1 MSTLDTLVSLAA
13 IWVVACLTPGPNV
26 LFFAATV
33 LSASRAAILSAA
45 AGILTGTAIWGL
57 SGLLGL
63 FWLFEAVPVLAIGI
77 KIAGAAYLIYVGL
90 RIVRQNWRAAP
101 ALAAGAAI
109 RPRPP
114 LSVRRAFVT
123 GLLTNLSNPKSLVF
137 VTSLFAVT
145 HLAQKPLGV
154 GLAGVGLMLAI
165 STVYYVLCALVL
177 TAAPAAT
184 GGRVG
189 RYISLG
195 VGAMMMAFGVRL
207 GLDR

>member
-33 LSASRAAILSAA
+33 LSSRRAAVLAAA

-63 FWLFEAVPVLAIGI
+63 FWLFEAVPMLALAV
-77 KIAGAAYLIYVGL
+77 KIAGAAYLAYIGF
-90 RIVRQNWRAAP
+90 RIIRQNWRAAP
-101 ALAAGAAI
+101 LAAIDGAV
-109 RPRPP
+109 RPRRDISP
-114 LSVRRAFVT
+114 RRAFVT

-145 HLAQKPLGV
+145 HLARKPLAV

-165 STVYYVLCALVL
+165 STLYYVLCAVLL
-177 TAAPAAT
+177 TAAPSAT
-184 GGRVG
+184 NGPLG
-189 RYISLG
+189 RYVSIG
-195 VGAMMMAFGVRL
+195 VGALMMAFGVRM